1 MRHQLE
7 MKRPPC
13 AELARL
19 EKVAVGHDVSRHLL
33 TLGHVNLGLV
43 QTREVGGSRYV
54 RHDLTEKGLALAK
67 RMAGAIAPKMRETM
81 DDHRTALVAMQNSNR
96 V

>member
-1 MRHQLE
+1 
-7 MKRPPC
+7 
-13 AELARL
+13 
-19 EKVAVGHDVSRHLL
+19 
-33 TLGHVNLGLV
+33 LGHVNLGLV

-67 RMAGAIAPKMRETM
+67 RMAGAIALKMRETM
-81 DDHRTALVAMQNSNR
+81 DDHRTAMQNSNR